1 MKYTFYK
8 ENRNDQEY
16 ALTFEQIKQ
25 KFKEYLATKDLDW
38 VEYYNTHSIVTNWV
52 GASEGLN
59 SVMDLEDYEVLSN
72 NLHATRIERIKKR
85 KY

>member
-1 MKYTFYK
+1 MEFTFFK

-16 ALTFEQIKQ
+16 TMPLDDIKQ